1 MNADSFRRMAEI
13 EQHGAV
19 RKMDY
24 AELFDL
30 VIVLDDLTSFERM
43 VIAGRLGELV
53 WGIGC
58 LWDRVKGTD
67 SRKGQARP
75 YGGTPNRRSMTYK
88 LRKAAGF
95 SYP

>member
-1 MNADSFRRMAEI
+1 MNAEEFRDMTEM
-13 EQHGAV
+13 EQHRAV
-19 RKMDY
+19 SGMDY
-24 AELFDL
+24 KEVYVL
-30 VIVLDDLTSFERM
+30 VFALDEPTSFERM
-43 VIAGRLGELV
+43 LIKGRLADIV

-58 LWDRVKGTD
+58 LCDRVDGTD